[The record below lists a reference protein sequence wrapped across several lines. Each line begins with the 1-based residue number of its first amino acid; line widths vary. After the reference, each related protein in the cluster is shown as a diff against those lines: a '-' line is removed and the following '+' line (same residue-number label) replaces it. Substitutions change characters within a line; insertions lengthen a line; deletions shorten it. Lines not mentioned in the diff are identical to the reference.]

1 MWLAISYCAHK
12 AEDVEA
18 SIKGILL
25 QTSCLFILNLACI
38 GTLKLNVYLNNG
50 ATDQWLQVTYSV
62 LLFIMFFMVT
72 LITVIFTVAMLKD
85 FRAYGYNVLSGI
97 IQNTKNVYNNTL
109 MNLEQKPDLNL
120 KDADIKRKKKQVD
133 SRKLERRK
141 FNLRIFD
148 DDDD

>member
-1 MWLAISYCAHK
+1 
-12 AEDVEA
+12 
-18 SIKGILL
+18 
-25 QTSCLFILNLACI
+25 
-38 GTLKLNVYLNNG
+38 
-50 ATDQWLQVTYSV
+50 
-62 LLFIMFFMVT
+62 
-72 LITVIFTVAMLKD
+72 VIFTVAMLKD